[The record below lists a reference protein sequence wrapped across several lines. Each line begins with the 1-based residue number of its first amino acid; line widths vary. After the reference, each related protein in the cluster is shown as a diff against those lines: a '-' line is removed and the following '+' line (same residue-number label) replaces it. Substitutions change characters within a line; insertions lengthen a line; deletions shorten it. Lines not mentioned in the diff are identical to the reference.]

1 MRRRAATSARL
12 TSMIDAVIGSLG
24 MRVAMVQRRARR
36 VDQETGR
43 ERVRDKGEIE
53 RLREEVR
60 ERLAGLIRMGRRTL
74 SSVQISHTAKCFI
87 FFFAECKRTLG
98 K

>member
-1 MRRRAATSARL
+1 M
-12 TSMIDAVIGSLG
+12 
-24 MRVAMVQRRARR
+24 
-36 VDQETGR
+36 R
-43 ERVRDKGEIE
+43 ERGSAGAGERQGRDRE

-74 SSVQISHTAKCFI
+74 PSVQISHTAKCFI
-87 FFFAECKRTLG
+87 FSFAECKRTLG